1 MSGDEQEGVKKA
13 PPTRLGETAA
23 QAVRYRRQRG
33 YELDRELTGGMPAI
47 IPVSPAAIEMG
58 Q

>member
-1 MSGDEQEGVKKA
+1 VATLS
-13 PPTRLGETAA
+13 AA
-23 QAVRYRRQRG
+23 A
-33 YELDRELTGGMPAI
+33 LTLLIVPRMPAI